1 MPDPSEGNTRD
12 PDASG
17 GGTGHLTLPEVR
29 RRAVAGAAAV
39 VLRGVAI
46 QLASLAGNIFLAHL
60 LVPKDFGHAAFGLAL
75 LAPLSLLVSTGLGG
89 AFIANR
95 EPPEREDLETL
106 VAVQLTAAI
115 AITVVAAV
123 VLWPLGKT
131 GQVTAVM
138 VASLPILVLRTPG
151 AVLLEREL
159 AYKPL
164 VAVEFAESAAFYAWA
179 VPAAFA
185 GWGAWAIATGAIARA
200 VAGSALMLSV
210 GPAGPLRPRFS
221 WQRARGFLGY
231 GTRVQTFFSVILAR
245 EQALNAVIGALG
257 GLRMLG
263 LWTVANRI
271 LQIPSLVF
279 GSLNRV
285 AFPAMSRV
293 LSAGGDPRP
302 LIERAVA
309 LTAVCTGLILV
320 PLVGATPALVP
331 SVLGHRWID
340 ARLVIPW
347 ASLGLMVGGPVTVAS
362 SAFLWAKRDT
372 TPLRAILLVS
382 VTWLILTSALI
393 PVIGITAIG
402 LAWMAASCVD
412 GLVLGRRAG
421 QRTGAAIFR
430 PLVTPLAIA
439 VAGAAAGWF
448 TAAGSTSFVWA
459 VVGGAVAES
468 VYLAGLTVFRRG
480 LLVDAVKLTKQALR
494 RSSSA
499 AEADLG
505 SPVDAHLVDI

>member
-1 MPDPSEGNTRD
+1 
-12 PDASG
+12 
-17 GGTGHLTLPEVR
+17 
-29 RRAVAGAAAV
+29 V

-46 QLASLAGNIFLAHL
+46 QLAALAGNIFLARL

-95 EPPEREDLETL
+95 EPPDRKDLETL

-115 AITVVAAV
+115 GIAV
-123 VLWPLGKT
+123 LAGVILWPFGET
-131 GQVTAVM
+131 GRVTAVM
-138 VASLPILVLRTPG
+138 IASLPILVLRTPG

-159 AYKPL
+159 SYRPL

-200 VAGSALMLSV
+200 TAGSVLMLTL

-231 GTRVQTFFSVILAR
+231 GTRVQTFFAVILGR

-271 LQIPSLVF
+271 LQIPSLLF

-285 AFPAMSRV
+285 AFPAMSR
-293 LSAGGDPRP
+293 LLAADQDPRRF
-302 LIERAVA
+302 IERAVA
-309 LTAVCTGLILV
+309 LTTVGTGAILV
-320 PLVGATPALVP
+320 PLVGSTPALVP
-331 SVLGHRWID
+331 SVLGARWHD
-340 ARLVIPW
+340 AELVVPW
-347 ASLGLMVGGPVTVAS
+347 ASLGLMIGGPVTVAA
-362 SAFLWAKRDT
+362 SAFLWASRDT
-372 TPLRAILLVS
+372 TPLRAVLLVS
-382 VTWLILTSALI
+382 IAWLTVAAALV

-402 LAWMAASCVD
+402 LGWMIASWLDAVI
-412 GLVLGRRAG
+412 LGGRAG
-421 QRTGAAIFR
+421 KRTGAKIFR
-430 PLVTPLAIA
+430 PLFVPVALAT
-439 VAGAAAGWF
+439 VAGAAGWF
-448 TAAGSTSFVWA
+448 TAASDASVAWA
-459 VVGGAVAES
+459 IIGALVAEVVYVGGLAVLRMSLLLET
-468 VYLAGLTVFRRG
+468 LRLTKQVFRRSAI
-480 LLVDAVKLTKQALR
+480 AV
-494 RSSSA
+494 
-499 AEADLG
+499 EPG
-505 SPVDAHLVDI
+505 